1 MKGEKEMTIKQISV
15 FLENKPGKLAEFV
28 EVLRGH
34 GIDMRALS
42 LAEAS
47 DFGIARVIVDD
58 PDKTQ
63 QVLAEAHF
71 ISSVT
76 PVLAVA
82 VSDQPGALYEML
94 EAMREGS
101 VNIEYTYAFTTRRIH
116 LRLHDAHRQRRVHG
130 LPRRG
135 QIHRRR
141 REAPRKAQHQ
151 NRRSGRYIQAV
162 KHAPPRLAQRRGLFV

>member
-15 FLENKPGKLAEFV
+15 FLENKPGK
-28 EVLRGH
+28 
-34 GIDMRALS
+34 
-42 LAEAS
+42 AEAS

-101 VNIEYTYAFTTRRIH
+101 VNIEYTYAFTTRTDKGAYMVFRVTDKSIDDAV
-116 LRLHDAHRQRRVHG
+116 RLLEKHNIKIV
-130 LPRRG
+130 
-135 QIHRRR
+135 
-141 REAPRKAQHQ
+141 AQDDI
-151 NRRSGRYIQAV
+151 Y
-162 KHAPPRLAQRRGLFV
+162 KL

>member
-101 VNIEYTYAFTTRRIH
+101 VNIYMVF
-116 LRLHDAHRQRRVHG
+116 RVADKS
-130 LPRRG
+130 
-135 QIHRRR
+135 IDD
-141 REAPRKAQHQ
+141 
-151 NRRSGRYIQAV
+151 AV
-162 KHAPPRLAQRRGLFV
+162 KLLEKHNIKIVAQDDIYKL

>member
-63 QVLAEAHF
+63 QVLA
-71 ISSVT
+71 
-76 PVLAVA
+76 
-82 VSDQPGALYEML
+82 
-94 EAMREGS
+94 
-101 VNIEYTYAFTTRRIH
+101 RR
-116 LRLHDAHRQRRVHG
+116 LRQHRIYLCLHDAHRQRRVHG

-151 NRRSGRYIQAV
+151 NCRSGRYIQAV
-162 KHAPPRLAQRRGLFV
+162 KHAPPRLAQRRGFFSYEPEGLFMLKAAPPRAEAGLFRMNPC

>member
-34 GIDMRALS
+34 GIDRRALS

-76 PVLAVA
+76 PVIAVA

-101 VNIEYTYAFTTRRIH
+101 VNIEYTYAFTTRTDNGAYMVFRVADKSIEDAV
-116 LRLHDAHRQRRVHG
+116 RLLEKHNIKIV
-130 LPRRG
+130 
-135 QIHRRR
+135 
-141 REAPRKAQHQ
+141 AQDDI
-151 NRRSGRYIQAV
+151 Y
-162 KHAPPRLAQRRGLFV
+162 KL

>member
-76 PVLAVA
+76 PVLAGA

-101 VNIEYTYAFTTRRIH
+101 VNIEYTYAFTTRT
-116 LRLHDAHRQRRVHG
+116 DKGAYMVFRVADKS
-130 LPRRG
+130 
-135 QIHRRR
+135 IDD
-141 REAPRKAQHQ
+141 
-151 NRRSGRYIQAV
+151 AV
-162 KHAPPRLAQRRGLFV
+162 KLLEKHNIKIVAQDDIYKLKHINKKYHSPPTGCGGEFLRSSEN

>member
-1 MKGEKEMTIKQISV
+1 
-15 FLENKPGKLAEFV
+15 
-28 EVLRGH
+28 
-34 GIDMRALS
+34 MRALS

-101 VNIEYTYAFTTRRIH
+101 VNIEYTYAFTTRT
-116 LRLHDAHRQRRVHG
+116 DKGAYMVFRVADKS
-130 LPRRG
+130 
-135 QIHRRR
+135 IDD
-141 REAPRKAQHQ
+141 
-151 NRRSGRYIQAV
+151 AV
-162 KHAPPRLAQRRGLFV
+162 KLLEKHNIKIGAQDDIYKL

>member
-1 MKGEKEMTIKQISV
+1 MKGEKDMTIKQISV

-63 QVLAEAHF
+63 RVLAEAHF
-71 ISSVT
+71 MSAVT

-82 VSDQPGALYEML
+82 VS
-94 EAMREGS
+94 
-101 VNIEYTYAFTTRRIH
+101 V
-116 LRLHDAHRQRRVHG
+116 
-130 LPRRG
+130 
-135 QIHRRR
+135 
-141 REAPRKAQHQ
+141 
-151 NRRSGRYIQAV
+151 
-162 KHAPPRLAQRRGLFV
+162 

>member
-1 MKGEKEMTIKQISV
+1 MKGEKDMTIKQISV

-47 DFGIARVIVDD
+47 DFGIARVIVA
-58 PDKTQ
+58 KTQ

-101 VNIEYTYAFTTRRIH
+101 VNIEYTYAFTTRT
-116 LRLHDAHRQRRVHG
+116 DKGAYMVFRVADKS
-130 LPRRG
+130 
-135 QIHRRR
+135 IDD
-141 REAPRKAQHQ
+141 
-151 NRRSGRYIQAV
+151 AV
-162 KHAPPRLAQRRGLFV
+162 KLLEKHNIKIVAQDDIYKL